1 MKEWLIPSNIKQLR
15 GFLGI
20 TGYYRRFIRNY
31 GVISKPLTE
40 LLKKGAFSWNTAA
53 ATTFQ
58 DLKDAMVTAPILSLP
73 GYAVPFIVE
82 TDACGSGV
90 GAVLTRKGRPVA
102 FFSKSL
108 GPKYQ
113 SMSTYKKELLAIV
126 LATQKWHTYLQGNHF
141 IIKTDHQSLKYLLEQ
156 RLSTILQQ
164 KWLKGKDNVVAD
176 ALSRLH
182 EGETV
187 GKVWEMTVLQNGW
200 VTEILDSYMGDS
212 TVTDIIS
219 GIALKQPQYSDFSF
233 TNGLLKY
240 KGCLYVGNGTSV
252 KQNILWELHDSPI
265 RGHSGQDATFKRI
278 SQFFYWHQMKQEITD
293 YVRACDTCQRVKSG
307 NTLPV
312 GLLQLLPVPTQIW
325 EDISMDFVEGLPK
338 SGDKDCIMVI
348 IDRLTK
354 VGHFIP
360 LSHSYSATT
369 IAQLFLDNV
378 YKLHDLPR
386 SIVSDRDKIF
396 TIQFWKELFTSVG
409 TKISLSTSYHPQTDG
424 QTERLNR

>member
-1 MKEWLIPSNIKQLR
+1 MGL
-15 GFLGI
+15 
-20 TGYYRRFIRNY
+20 NY
-31 GVISKPLTE
+31 E
-40 LLKKGAFSWNTAA
+40 
-53 ATTFQ
+53 
-58 DLKDAMVTAPILSLP
+58 
-73 GYAVPFIVE
+73 IV
-82 TDACGSGV
+82 
-90 GAVLTRKGRPVA
+90 
-102 FFSKSL
+102 
-108 GPKYQ
+108 
-113 SMSTYKKELLAIV
+113 YK
-126 LATQKWHTYLQGNHF
+126 
-141 IIKTDHQSLKYLLEQ
+141 
-156 RLSTILQQ
+156 
-164 KWLKGKDNVVAD
+164 KGKDNVVAD

-240 KGCLYVGNGTSV
+240 KGRLYVGNGTSV

-265 RGHSGQDATFKRI
+265 RGHLGQDATFKRI

-307 NTLPV
+307 NTLPG
-312 GLLQLLPVPTQIW
+312 GLLQPLPVPTQIW

-360 LSHSYSATT
+360 LSHPYNATT

-396 TIQFWKELFTSVG
+396 TSQFWKELFTSVG